1 MSVVSLELSPRDPI
15 PDTKPLVTVTFER
28 TVVHQ
33 RDGASYYE
41 FRYCRITKKEREY
54 HFRIHSAVGVMKLE
68 KYVAQWIMQRFVL
81 QVWL

>member
-1 MSVVSLELSPRDPI
+1 M
-15 PDTKPLVTVTFER
+15 TVTFER

-54 HFRIHSAVGVMKLE
+54 HFRIHSAVGVRPVGKIRGPMDNVAIE
-68 KYVAQWIMQRFVL
+68 DSSYRYVVQLTCSVGWIPDTNKAR
-81 QVWL
+81 